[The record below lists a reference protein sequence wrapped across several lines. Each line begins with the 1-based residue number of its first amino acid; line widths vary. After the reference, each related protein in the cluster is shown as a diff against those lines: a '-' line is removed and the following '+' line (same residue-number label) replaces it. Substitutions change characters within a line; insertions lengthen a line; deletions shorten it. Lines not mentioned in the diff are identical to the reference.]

1 VSSEVI
7 ILKTVELEQIF
18 NEFPE
23 AQDQMIKLTIEKQSY
38 FKFLKKQVRLRY
50 SDITKIDDLVKKR
63 ML

>member
-50 SDITKIDDLVKKR
+50 SDITTIDDLVKKR

>member
-1 VSSEVI
+1 MSSEVI

>member
-1 VSSEVI
+1 MSSEVI

-50 SDITKIDDLVKKR
+50 SDITTIDDLVKKR